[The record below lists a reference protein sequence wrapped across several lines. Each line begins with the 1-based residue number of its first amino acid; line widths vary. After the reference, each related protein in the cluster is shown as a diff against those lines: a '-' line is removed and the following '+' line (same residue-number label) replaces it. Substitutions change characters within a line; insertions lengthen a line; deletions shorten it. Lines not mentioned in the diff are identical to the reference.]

1 MGKIVTLKMLTK
13 KSINFRLR
21 ADHKK
26 GGRIKLKSE
35 IYIGTLDT
43 ISQKKILELDNKTL
57 FIFQK
62 KFSVIIAYNKL
73 VYFFDER
80 KLNDFLNFLKM

>member
-1 MGKIVTLKMLTK
+1 M
-13 KSINFRLR
+13 
-21 ADHKK
+21 
-26 GGRIKLKSE
+26 
-35 IYIGTLDT
+35 YIGTLDT

-62 KFSVIIAYNKL
+62 KFSVIIVYKKL

>member
-1 MGKIVTLKMLTK
+1 MGKIVTLKTLTK
-13 KSINFRLR
+13 KSINFRLQ

-35 IYIGTLDT
+35 MYIGTLDT

-62 KFSVIIAYNKL
+62 KFSVIIAYKKL

>member
-1 MGKIVTLKMLTK
+1 M
-13 KSINFRLR
+13 
-21 ADHKK
+21 
-26 GGRIKLKSE
+26 KSE
-35 IYIGTLDT
+35 MYIGTLDT
-43 ISQKKILELDNKTL
+43 ISQKKILELDNRTL

-62 KFSVIIAYNKL
+62 KFSVIIVYKKL